1 MTIEKGGFDVQFT
14 IPGIAD
20 SCSLMLST
28 NINITSGSTVQNL
41 CAVISR
47 SGTTYSLSI
56 RNPSGVI
63 YDTYNVVSLNP
74 KTVRWCMH
82 NEFIS
87 AYVNEN
93 WIHTFWFQNV
103 DYPEYE
109 DLTLTLTSS
118 GSTITA
124 TNVKVVDLYD
134 WREAIFIDFD
144 SVASNAISSVIQQRP
159 VETRPTYLGE
169 VKFQYSADDKRDI
182 IELFQK
188 LIVNHNKTNSQD
200 GVISDAIVYGPYVN
214 VLTSELSASRHGFI
228 TRIIRVPELD
238 TGANRAAKEYIK
250 QSEQKAIQ
258 HTLILRSDLR
268 VEEGD
273 ILLCDYVLS
282 GTNKTI
288 SISFIVESIQ
298 IRLSNAV
305 FQMTITGRNYEAN

>member
-1 MTIEKGGFDVQFT
+1 MIIEKGGFDVQFT

-28 NINITSGSTVQNL
+28 NINITSGSAVQNL

-159 VETRPTYLGE
+159 VEIRPTYLGE

-182 IELFQK
+182 VELFQK
-188 LIVNHNKTNSQD
+188 LIINHSKTRDSKP
-200 GVISDAIVYGPYVN
+200 VISDAIVYGPYVE
-214 VLTSELSASRHGFI
+214 VLTSEESASSYGMI

-238 TGANRAAKEYIK
+238 TGARRAAQELIK
-250 QSEQKAIQ
+250 QARQQSVQ
-258 HTLILRSDLR
+258 HSLKIRSDLR
-268 VEEGD
+268 IELGD
-273 ILLCDYVLS
+273 ILQCTYVLS
-282 GTNKTI
+282 ATNK
-288 SISFIVESIQ
+288 SVSFAFVVESIN
-298 IRLSNAV
+298 ISLKDAEFS
-305 FQMTITGRNYEAN
+305 MDITGINL